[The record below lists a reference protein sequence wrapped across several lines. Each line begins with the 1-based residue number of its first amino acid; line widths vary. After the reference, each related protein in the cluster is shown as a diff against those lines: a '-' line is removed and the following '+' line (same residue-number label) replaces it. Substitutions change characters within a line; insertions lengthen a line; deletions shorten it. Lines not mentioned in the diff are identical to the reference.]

1 MKEFK
6 YTINGNTYNVAVG
19 EIKDSNVVVT
29 VNGEEYT
36 VEMERKTVAKE
47 RVKVLAPKPAAPV
60 ATKTNAN
67 DNNTINGEAL
77 KAPLPGVI
85 NEICVKVGDNVEVGQ
100 TVVIL
105 EAMKMENDIVAP
117 VDGTVGVVAVK

>member
-47 RVKVLAPKPAAPV
+47 RVKVQAPKPAAPV
-60 ATKTNAN
+60 ATKKNAN
-67 DNNTINGEAL
+67 DNNTINGEA
-77 KAPLPGVI
+77 
-85 NEICVKVGDNVEVGQ
+85 
-100 TVVIL
+100 
-105 EAMKMENDIVAP
+105 
-117 VDGTVGVVAVK
+117 